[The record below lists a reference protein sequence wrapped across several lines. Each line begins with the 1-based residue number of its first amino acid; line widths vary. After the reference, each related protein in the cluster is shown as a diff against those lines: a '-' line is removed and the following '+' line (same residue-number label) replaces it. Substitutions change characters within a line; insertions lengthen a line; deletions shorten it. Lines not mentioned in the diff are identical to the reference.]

1 MAQDNSP
8 AVAGGLDGGGFF
20 FDPDTVELTAGSL
33 IGGGFVEGEGED
45 YEIVRPSDG
54 KVLGRERGA
63 NADQV
68 DRAVRAA
75 RRSHASGVWAD
86 APPRQRAQVFRKWAA
101 LIEAHAEELV
111 AMEAVVSTRLANE
124 VATRDIPVTTA
135 IVRYYGELIDKVQG
149 EIYSSASDI
158 WSLGVREPYGV
169 VAAISPW
176 NVPLLLATTKIAPAL
191 AAGNAVILKPSEFT
205 AYTIKRVA
213 QLAIEAGVPADHIAV
228 MVGTGA
234 QAGHALVTH
243 PDVDYVS
250 FTGSTMTGRQVMS
263 DAALSGPKPVS
274 LEMGGKGP
282 QIVFAD
288 ADLDAAARVIASS
301 VVRNSGQICYAGT
314 RLVVDHRV
322 ADEMVD
328 RLGKLVNDVVAGP
341 TWAKRTTLAPI
352 LSLKQRDRI
361 SGILERGIAAGAE
374 VLMGGAPIEEG
385 GGFYFE
391 PTLVH
396 NVSTDNPIVEQ
407 EVFGP
412 VLAVQP
418 FRSLDEALVLA
429 EHCDYGLG
437 AALYT
442 RDLATAMRASRS
454 IKAGTVWVNHF
465 GVNDI
470 IAPVGGYKKSGFGKD
485 FGLEGLLKYTHSK
498 SISVKATV

>member
-1 MAQDNSP
+1 MTDDHTGSTE
-8 AVAGGLDGGGFF
+8 DFI
-20 FDPDTVELTAGSL
+20 FDPNNVVLQSGSL
-33 IGGGFVEGEGED
+33 IGGLFVAGQGD
-45 YEIVRPSDG
+45 SFEIVRPSDG
-54 KVLGRERGA
+54 KLLTSERGA
-63 NADQV
+63 GPDQV

-75 RRSHASGVWAD
+75 RKSHASNIWAD
-86 APPRQRAQVFRKWAA
+86 APPRQRAQVFRQWAD
-101 LIEAHAEELV
+101 LVEANAPELV
-111 AMEAVVSTRLANE
+111 ALESLVSTRLASE
-124 VATRDIPVTTA
+124 VAARDIPVTIA
-135 IVRYYGELIDKVQG
+135 IIRYYGELIDKVEG
-149 EIYSSASDI
+149 EIYSSAADI

-205 AYTIKRVA
+205 SYSIKRVA
-213 QLAIEAGVPADHIAV
+213 QLAIEAGLPADHIAV
-228 MVGTGA
+228 LVGTGA
-234 QAGHALVTH
+234 QTGHALVTH

-250 FTGSTMTGRQVMS
+250 FTGSTATGKQVMS

-301 VVRNSGQICYAGT
+301 VVRNAGQICYAGT
-314 RLVVDHRV
+314 RLVVDRAV
-322 ADEMVD
+322 ADEMIE
-328 RLGKLVNDVVAGP
+328 RISGLVGAVVAGP
-341 TWAKRTTLAPI
+341 TWSKRTTLAPI

-361 SGILERGIAAGAE
+361 SSILSQGVAAGAE
-374 VLMGGAPIEEG
+374 VLTGGAAIG
-385 GGFYFE
+385 QRAGFYFE

-396 NVSTDNPIVEQ
+396 KLSADNPIIEQ

-418 FRSLDEALVLA
+418 FQSVEEALILA

-442 RDLATAMRASRS
+442 RDLATAMRSSRA
-454 IKAGTVWVNHF
+454 IKAGTVWINHF

-485 FGLEGLLKYTHSK
+485 FGLEGLLKYTHTK
-498 SISVKATV
+498 SISVKASA

>member
-1 MAQDNSP
+1 MTDDHT
-8 AVAGGLDGGGFF
+8 GLMDDFV
-20 FDPDTVELTAGSL
+20 FDPNKVILESGSL
-33 IGGGFVEGEGED
+33 IGGVFVAGRGD
-45 YEIVRPSDG
+45 SFEIVRPSDA
-54 KVLGRERGA
+54 KVLTSERGA
-63 NADQV
+63 DPDQV
-68 DRAVRAA
+68 DQAVRSA
-75 RRSHASGVWAD
+75 RKSHASGIWAD
-86 APPRQRAQVFRKWAA
+86 ALPRHRAQVFRKWAD
-101 LIEAHAEELV
+101 LVEANSQELV
-111 AMEAVVSTRLANE
+111 ALESLVSTRLATE
-124 VATRDIPVTTA
+124 VATRDIPVTIA
-135 IVRYYGELIDKVQG
+135 IIRYYGELIDKVEG
-149 EIYSSASDI
+149 EIYSSAPDI

-205 AYTIKRVA
+205 SYSIKRVA

-228 MVGTGA
+228 LVGTGA
-234 QAGHALVTH
+234 QTGHALVTH

-250 FTGSTMTGRQVMS
+250 FTGSTATGKQVMS

-314 RLVVDHRV
+314 RLVVDKAV
-322 ADEMVD
+322 ADEMIE
-328 RLGKLVNDVVAGP
+328 RISGLVSEVVAGP
-341 TWAKRTTLAPI
+341 TWSKHTTLAPI
-352 LSLKQRDRI
+352 LSLKQRDKI
-361 SGILERGIAAGAE
+361 SSILSQGLAVGAE
-374 VLMGGAPIEEG
+374 VLTGGAAIEERA
-385 GGFYFE
+385 GFYFE

-396 NVSTDNPIVEQ
+396 KLTVENPIIAQ

-418 FRSLDEALVLA
+418 FQSLEEALILA
-429 EHCDYGLG
+429 DHSDYGLG

-442 RDLATAMRASRS
+442 RDLATAMRSSRA
-454 IKAGTVWVNHF
+454 IKAGTVWINHF
-465 GVNDI
+465 GVNDV

-485 FGLEGLLKYTHSK
+485 FGLEGLLKYTHTK
-498 SISVKATV
+498 SISVKASA